1 MRTACKELD
10 RPDARIL
17 NGLEGPRGG
26 RALFTGHGKT
36 VPNSR
41 NHYSTLVQFINDY
54 LQVLWMV
61 RPSG

>member
-1 MRTACKELD
+1 MRFACKELD

-26 RALFTGHGKT
+26 RALFAEHGKI

-41 NHYSTLVQFINDY
+41 NHYSTLVQYVKNYFKCFEC
-54 LQVLWMV
+54 
-61 RPSG
+61 

>member
-17 NGLEGPRGG
+17 NGLEGPRSG
-26 RALFTGHGKT
+26 RALFAGHERI

-41 NHYSTLVQFINDY
+41 NHYSTLVPYVKNYFKCFGY
-54 LQVLWMV
+54 
-61 RPSG
+61 